1 MTDYLAQL
9 AEVVVKG
16 KIKEAK
22 PLTEQALAA
31 GVPAN
36 EIIFNGLSKGMEVVG
51 QKYEKKEYY
60 LPQVLLSAQTMYA
73 SLDVALPKL
82 VVGSGGVRAKVVMA
96 VVEGDVHDIGK
107 NIVKAMLTGAGMTIF
122 DLGRDVPIKNI
133 VDKAKAESV
142 DIVATSTLMTP
153 TLAGMKEIER
163 MMKEGNMKPKIKS
176 MIGGGATSQEF
187 ASQIGA
193 DAWVHSKDYY
203 AWSSSV
209 IRCLRA
215 KWPTPRTS
223 QSTRGWNGSRIRS
236 VGWKAA
242 RAR

>member
-31 GVPAN
+31 GVEPKD
-36 EIIFNGLSKGMEVVG
+36 IIFSGLSKGMEVVG
-51 QKYEKKEYY
+51 QKYEKKEYF

-82 VVGSGGVRAKVVMA
+82 KVGSAGAHAKVVIC

-133 VDKAKAESV
+133 IDKAKAESA
-142 DIVATSTLMTP
+142 DIIATSTLMTP

-163 MMKEGNMKPKIKS
+163 MCKEGNMKPKTKT
-176 MIGGGATSQEF
+176 MVGGGATSKEF
-187 ASQIGA
+187 ATQIGA
-193 DAWVHSKDYY
+193 DAWGYDAIEAVKI
-203 AWSSSV
+203 ANE
-209 IRCLRA
+209 LA
-215 KWPTPRTS
+215 K
-223 QSTRGWNGSRIRS
+223 
-236 VGWKAA
+236 K
-242 RAR
+242 

>member
-31 GVPAN
+31 GIEAKD
-36 EIIFNGLSKGMEVVG
+36 IIFSGLSKGMEVVG

-82 VVGSGGVRAKVVMA
+82 KVGAGGVRAKVVMC

-133 VDKAKAESV
+133 VEKAKAESV
-142 DIVATSTLMTP
+142 DIIATSTLMTP
-153 TLAGMKEIER
+153 TLAGMKEIEK
-163 MMKEGNMKPKIKS
+163 MLKEGNMKPKMKT
-176 MIGGGATSQEF
+176 MVGGGATSQEF
-187 ASQIGA
+187 ATQIGA
-193 DAWVHSKDYY
+193 DAWGYDAIEAVKIAQELTKH
-203 AWSSSV
+203 
-209 IRCLRA
+209 
-215 KWPTPRTS
+215 
-223 QSTRGWNGSRIRS
+223 
-236 VGWKAA
+236 
-242 RAR
+242 

>member
-1 MTDYLAQL
+1 LTDYLAQL

-22 PLTEQALAA
+22 PLAEQAMAA
-31 GVPAN
+31 GVTPQD
-36 EIIFNGLSKGMEVVG
+36 IIFNGLSKGMEVVG

-73 SLDVALPKL
+73 ALDVALPKMKI
-82 VVGSGGVRAKVVMA
+82 GAGGAHAKVVIC

-133 VDKAKAESV
+133 IEKAKTESV

-153 TLAGMKEIER
+153 TLAGMKDIER
-163 MMKEGNMKPKIKS
+163 MMKENGMKPKTKS
-176 MIGGGATSQEF
+176 MIGGGATSKEF
-187 ASQIGA
+187 ATQIGA
-193 DAWVHSKDYY
+193 DAWAYNAVEAVQVAIDLVK
-203 AWSSSV
+203 
-209 IRCLRA
+209 
-215 KWPTPRTS
+215 K
-223 QSTRGWNGSRIRS
+223 
-236 VGWKAA
+236 
-242 RAR
+242 